1 MHGRRAL
8 ELWGMPS
15 LDVLG
20 FGVRDLQHFEIT
32 EQGSKVN
39 GLIDGFAASVCQSST
54 FRMSI

>member
-1 MHGRRAL
+1 
-8 ELWGMPS
+8 MPS